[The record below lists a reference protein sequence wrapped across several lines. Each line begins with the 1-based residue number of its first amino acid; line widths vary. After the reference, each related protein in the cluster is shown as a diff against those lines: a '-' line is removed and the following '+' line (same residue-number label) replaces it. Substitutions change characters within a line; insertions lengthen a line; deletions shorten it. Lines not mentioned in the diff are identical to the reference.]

1 MAGGVGRGGPTKE
14 RGRGRNSGEGA
25 PQLSM
30 QFARLCGLECEKSE
44 LPDVKVPGCPGGLP
58 RAGPGPASWAQP
70 SCSSPAPPHS
80 TEAWDITQH
89 PGLWFLYTSLCG
101 LCLAMYSYPKINT
114 LGVLFLLFLYLS
126 SWASPWPTF
135 EGLKGG
141 RGLFCRP
148 WRVGGL
154 LLMMLVLV
162 MWTEIPVIGDNISL
176 VLYKPGAAWEVRAHR
191 AAPATTDPGRRE
203 RWTRVGCPF
212 FLLILTSPVR
222 QAVVYPFH
230 RREKSDTERSV
241 SWPKVAEQHMEG
253 LG

>member
-1 MAGGVGRGGPTKE
+1 MRVWVVVVVGSLTVCQQRWCLNTAGELELVGLRWVGWA
-14 RGRGRNSGEGA
+14 EGA
-25 PQLSM
+25 IQRRGAEAGTV
-30 QFARLCGLECEKSE
+30 ARGHHKCPCSLPGCVVWSVRNPE
-44 LPDVKVPGCPGGLP
+44 LPDVKVPGNPGGLP
-58 RAGPGPASWAQP
+58 RPGPGPASWAQP

-80 TEAWDITQH
+80 TAAWDIAQH

-114 LGVLFLLFLYLS
+114 LGVLFLLYLS

-162 MWTEIPVIGDNISL
+162 MWTEVPVIGDNISL
-176 VLYKPGAAWEVRAHR
+176 VLYKPGAA
-191 AAPATTDPGRRE
+191 
-203 RWTRVGCPF
+203 
-212 FLLILTSPVR
+212 
-222 QAVVYPFH
+222 
-230 RREKSDTERSV
+230 
-241 SWPKVAEQHMEG
+241 
-253 LG
+253 

>member
-1 MAGGVGRGGPTKE
+1 MGRGGPTE
-14 RGRGRNSGEGA
+14 ERDRGRTAARGHHECPCSLPGYVVWSVRN
-25 PQLSM
+25 P
-30 QFARLCGLECEKSE
+30 E

-58 RAGPGPASWAQP
+58 QPGPGPASWAQP
-70 SCSSPAPPHS
+70 SCSGPAPPHS
-80 TEAWDITQH
+80 PAAWDIAQH

-162 MWTEIPVIGDNISL
+162 MWTEVPVTGDNISL
-176 VLYKPGAAWEVRAHR
+176 VLYKPGAAWEVREHR
-191 AAPATTDPGRRE
+191 AAPAATDPGRRE
-203 RWTRVGCPF
+203 GWTRVGW
-212 FLLILTSPVR
+212 
-222 QAVVYPFH
+222 
-230 RREKSDTERSV
+230 SV
-241 SWPKVAEQHMEG
+241 LSLNPHFTCEIG
-253 LG
+253 SRLPIS